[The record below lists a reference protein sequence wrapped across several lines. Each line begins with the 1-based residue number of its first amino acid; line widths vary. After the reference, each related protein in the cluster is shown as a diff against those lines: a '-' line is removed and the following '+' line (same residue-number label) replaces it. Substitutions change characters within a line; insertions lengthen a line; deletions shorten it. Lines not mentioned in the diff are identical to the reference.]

1 MTDFDTSELTQL
13 EADLGKIPGRMVKD
27 QIEVVEKSAQRVESA
42 WRHGWSGL
50 SHAPHL
56 ANAVTHEVKVRPG
69 EVTGIIGPDKD
80 LRQGA
85 LGNVIEY
92 GTSKNTP
99 IPGGGPALKVEEP
112 RLLKAI
118 GDIAEDIL

>member
-27 QIEVVEKSAQRVESA
+27 QIEVVEKSAQRVEAA
-42 WRHGWSGL
+42 WRQRWSGL

-56 ANAVTHEVKVRPG
+56 AKAVTHDVKVRPG
-69 EVTGIIGPDKD
+69 EVTGIIGPDKE

-92 GTSKNTP
+92 GTSKNAP
-99 IPGGGPALKVEEP
+99 IPGGGPALTVEEP